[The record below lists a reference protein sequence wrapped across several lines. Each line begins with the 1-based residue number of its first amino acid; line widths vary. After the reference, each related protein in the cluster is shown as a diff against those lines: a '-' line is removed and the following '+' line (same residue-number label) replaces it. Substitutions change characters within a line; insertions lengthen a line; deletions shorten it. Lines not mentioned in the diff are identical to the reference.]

1 MIHGLKRLKDVP
13 RLPMKSKSP
22 TPILRRCVFL
32 PSHVEQ
38 FHSLVLD
45 SEKPKMAENKIADD
59 KFCGNCQAS

>member
-13 RLPMKSKSP
+13 RLPMKSQLANPHLAS
-22 TPILRRCVFL
+22 IRI
-32 PSHVEQ
+32 SQ

-59 KFCGNCQAS
+59 KFFGNCQAS